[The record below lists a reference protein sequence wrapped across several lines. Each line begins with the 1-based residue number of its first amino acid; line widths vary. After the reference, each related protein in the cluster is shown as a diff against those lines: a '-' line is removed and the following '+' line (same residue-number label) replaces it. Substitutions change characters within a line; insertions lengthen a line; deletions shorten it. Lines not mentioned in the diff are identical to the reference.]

1 MGTPLDYNTI
11 QLDWSNRRGSRVG
24 SVSVVSGSVVSV
36 LAVVPVVSLANIS
49 I

>member
-1 MGTPLDYNTI
+1 MPVVG
-11 QLDWSNRRGSRVG
+11 SNRRGSGVG

-36 LAVVPVVSLANIS
+36 LAVVSVVYVVSLANIS